1 MSTMV
6 KITAQEV
13 NALRKKTGAGMMD
26 CKKALVEAEGDIEKA
41 IDILRKKGQK
51 VAAKREGRDA
61 KEGYVTARVNEAG
74 NVGYVFSVNCE
85 TDFVAKNEEFRAF
98 AEKLMDAVV
107 ANDPKTASEVLTLS
121 FDGSISV
128 ADAINEQ
135 TGKIGEKIEIG
146 AYDRIEGNALT
157 IYIHPGNQVVT
168 MVATNKA
175 NADVAR
181 DVAMQAAA
189 MAPIALDEDQV
200 SEEVLAKELEIGKDL
215 AIQEG
220 KPEAMAENISKGRL
234 KKFLKEN
241 TLLNQM
247 FVKDNKITIKQY
259 VTQAGDG
266 LEVTGFSRI
275 SLQ

>member
-1 MSTMV
+1 MV

-26 CKKALVEAEGDIEKA
+26 CKKALVESEGDIDKA

-51 VAAKREGRDA
+51 VAAKRGDREA
-61 KEGYVTARVNEAG
+61 KEGYVIARINDAG
-74 NVGYVFSVNCE
+74 NIGYIFSVNCE
-85 TDFVAKNEEFRAF
+85 TDFVAKNEDFRNF
-98 AEKLMDAVV
+98 AEQVMDVV
-107 ANDPKTASEVLTLS
+107 IANDPKNVEEVIAIS
-121 FDGSISV
+121 ADGSKTVSDLLI
-128 ADAINEQ
+128 EQ

-146 AYDRIEGNALT
+146 AFERLEGNDLT
-157 IYIHPGNQVVT
+157 IYVHPGNQVVT
-168 MVATNKA
+168 MVATNKE
-175 NADVAR
+175 NKDIAR

-189 MAPIALDEDQV
+189 MAPIALDESEV
-200 SEEVLAKELEIGKDL
+200 SQKVLDKELEIGKDL

-220 KPEAMAENISKGRL
+220 KPEAMAENIAKGRL

-247 FVKDNKITIKQY
+247 FVKDNKISIKQY
-259 VTQAGDG
+259 VSQAEDG
-266 LEVTGFSRI
+266 LEITGFKRI

>member
-1 MSTMV
+1 MV

-13 NALRKKTGAGMMD
+13 NALRQKTGAGMMD
-26 CKKALVEAEGDIEKA
+26 CKKALVEAEGDIEVA

-51 VAAKREGRDA
+51 VAAKRGDREA
-61 KEGYVTARVNEAG
+61 KEGYVTARVNKAG
-74 NVGYVFSVNCE
+74 NVGFIFSVNCE
-85 TDFVAKNEEFRAF
+85 TDFVAKNEDFRAI
-98 AEKLMDAVV
+98 AEQIMDVVV
-107 ANDPKTASEVLTLS
+107 ANDPKN
-121 FDGSISV
+121 
-128 ADAINEQ
+128 INEVNALPFSGSDTIADILVAQ

-146 AYDRIEGNALT
+146 FFERLEGNSLT
-157 IYIHPGNQVVT
+157 IYVHPGNQVVT

-175 NADVAR
+175 NEQVAR

-189 MAPIALDEDQV
+189 MAPVALDENQV
-200 SEEVLAKELEIGKDL
+200 PQEILDKELEIGKEL

-220 KPEAMAENISKGRL
+220 KPAEMAENISKGRL

-247 FVKDNKITIKQY
+247 FVKDNKISIKQY
-259 VTQAGDG
+259 VSSAGDG
-266 LEVTGFSRI
+266 LEVTGFKRI

>member
-1 MSTMV
+1 MV

-26 CKKALVEAEGDIEKA
+26 CKKALVEAEGDIDKA

-51 VAAKREGRDA
+51 VAAKRGDREA
-61 KEGYVTARVNEAG
+61 KEGYVTARKNDAG
-74 NVGYVFSVNCE
+74 NIGYIFSVNCE
-85 TDFVAKNEEFRAF
+85 TDFVAKNEGFVSF
-98 AEKLMDAVV
+98 AESLMDKVV
-107 ANDPKTASEVLTLS
+107 LADPKNVEEAISLH
-121 FDGSISV
+121 FDGDRTI

-146 AYDRIEGNALT
+146 TFERIEGNDLT
-157 IYIHPGNQVVT
+157 IYVHPGNQVVT
-168 MVATNKA
+168 IVAANKE
-175 NADVAR
+175 NSIAR
-181 DVAMQAAA
+181 DIAMQAAA
-189 MAPIALDEDQV
+189 MAPIALDE
-200 SEEVLAKELEIGKDL
+200 SEVLQEVLDKELEIGKDL

-220 KPEAMAENISKGRL
+220 KPEEMAANIAKGRL

-247 FVKDNKITIKQY
+247 FVKNNKISIKQY
-259 VTQAGDG
+259 VQQAGDG
-266 LEVTGFSRI
+266 LEITGFKRV

>member
-1 MSTMV
+1 MV
-6 KITAQEV
+6 KVTAQEV

-26 CKKALVEAEGDIEKA
+26 CKKALVEAEGDIDKA

-51 VAAKREGRDA
+51 VAAKRGDREA
-61 KEGYVTARVNEAG
+61 KEGYVTAKLNAAG
-74 NVGYVFSVNCE
+74 NIGYTMSVNCE
-85 TDFVAKNEEFRAF
+85 TDFVAKNEDFRAF
-98 AEKLMDAVV
+98 AEQIMDVIV
-107 ANDPKTASEVLTLS
+107 AKDPKNKEEAVALS
-121 FDGSISV
+121 FDGSDTV
-128 ADAINEQ
+128 ADVLIGQ

-146 AYDRIEGNALT
+146 SFERLEGDALA
-157 IYIHPGNQVVT
+157 IYVHPGNQVVT

-175 NADVAR
+175 NQSVAR

-189 MAPIALDEDQV
+189 MAPVALDESQV
-200 SEEVLAKELEIGKDL
+200 SQAILDKELEIGKDL

-220 KPEAMAENISKGRL
+220 KPEAMAENIAKGRL

-247 FVKDNKITIKQY
+247 FVKDNKISIKQY
-259 VTQAGDG
+259 VSNAGDG
-266 LEVTGFSRI
+266 LEVTGFTRI

>member
-1 MSTMV
+1 MV

-26 CKKALVEAEGDIEKA
+26 CKKALVEAEGDIEVA

-51 VAAKREGRDA
+51 VAAKRGDRDA
-61 KEGYVTARVNEAG
+61 KEGYVTARKNGTG
-74 NVGYVFSVNCE
+74 NVGYIFSVNCE
-85 TDFVAKNEEFRAF
+85 TDFVAKNEGFVGF

-107 ANDPKTASEVLTLS
+107 KADPKNVEEALSLTL
-121 FDGSISV
+121 GEGMTI
-128 ADAINEQ
+128 AEAIEEQ

-146 AYDRIEGNALT
+146 TFERMEGNDLT
-157 IYIHPGNQVVT
+157 IYVHPGNQVVT
-168 MVATNKA
+168 MVATNKS
-175 NADVAR
+175 NGDIAR
-181 DVAMQAAA
+181 DIAMQAAA

-200 SEEVLAKELEIGKDL
+200 DQSVLDKELEIGKEL

-220 KPEAMAENISKGRL
+220 KPEAMAGNIAKGRL

-247 FVKDNKITIKQY
+247 FVKNNKITIKQY
-259 VTQAGDG
+259 VQQAGDG
-266 LEVTGFSRI
+266 LEVTGFKRV

>member
-1 MSTMV
+1 MV
-6 KITAQEV
+6 KVTAQEV

-51 VAAKREGRDA
+51 VAAKRGDREA
-61 KEGYVTARVNEAG
+61 KEGYVTARTNDAG
-74 NVGYVFSVNCE
+74 NVGYIFSVNCE
-85 TDFVAKNEEFRAF
+85 TDFVAKNEDFRAF
-98 AEKLMDAVV
+98 AEKVMDVV
-107 ANDPKTASEVLTLS
+107 IANDPKNVAEATALT
-121 FDGSISV
+121 FDGSETV
-128 ADAINEQ
+128 ADVLIAQ

-146 AYDRIEGNALT
+146 SFERLEGNSLA
-157 IYIHPGNQVVT
+157 IYVHPGNQVVT

-175 NADVAR
+175 NESVAR

-189 MAPIALDEDQV
+189 MAPVALDEDQV
-200 SEEVLAKELEIGKDL
+200 PQDVLDKELEIGKDL

-220 KPEAMAENISKGRL
+220 KPEAMAENIAKGRL

-247 FVKDNKITIKQY
+247 FVKDNKTSIKQY
-259 VTQAGDG
+259 VSNAGDG
-266 LEVTGFSRI
+266 LEVTGFKRI

>member
-1 MSTMV
+1 
-6 KITAQEV
+6 
-13 NALRKKTGAGMMD
+13 
-26 CKKALVEAEGDIEKA
+26 
-41 IDILRKKGQK
+41 
-51 VAAKREGRDA
+51 
-61 KEGYVTARVNEAG
+61 
-74 NVGYVFSVNCE
+74 
-85 TDFVAKNEEFRAF
+85 
-98 AEKLMDAVV
+98 MDAVV

-146 AYDRIEGNALT
+146 AYDRMEGNALT

>member
-1 MSTMV
+1 MV
-6 KITAQEV
+6 KVTAQEV
-13 NALRKKTGAGMMD
+13 NALRQKTGAGMMD

-51 VAAKREGRDA
+51 VAAKRGDREA
-61 KEGYVTARVNEAG
+61 KEGYVTARTNG
-74 NVGYVFSVNCE
+74 NVGYIFSVNCE
-85 TDFVAKNEEFRAF
+85 TDFVAKNEDFRTF
-98 AEKLMDAVV
+98 AEQVMDVVV
-107 ANDPKTASEVLTLS
+107 ANDPKNVAEVNALT
-121 FDGSISV
+121 FAGSDTV
-128 ADAINEQ
+128 ADVLIGQ

-146 AYDRIEGNALT
+146 SFERLEGNSLS
-157 IYIHPGNQVVT
+157 IYVHPGNQVVT

-175 NADVAR
+175 NESVAR

-189 MAPIALDEDQV
+189 MAPVALDEDQV
-200 SEEVLAKELEIGKDL
+200 SQDILDKELEIGKDL

-220 KPEAMAENISKGRL
+220 KPEAMAENIAKGRL

-247 FVKDNKITIKQY
+247 FVKDNKISIKQY
-259 VTQAGDG
+259 VSNAGDG
-266 LEVTGFSRI
+266 LEVTGFKRI

>member
-1 MSTMV
+1 MV
-6 KITAQEV
+6 KVTAQEV

-26 CKKALVEAEGDIEKA
+26 CKKALVEAEGDIDKA

-51 VAAKREGRDA
+51 VAAKRGDRDA
-61 KEGYVTARVNEAG
+61 KEGFVTARVNDAG
-74 NVGYVFSVNCE
+74 DIGYIFSLNCE
-85 TDFVAKNEEFRAF
+85 TDFVAKNEEFRGF
-98 AEKLMDAVV
+98 AEQVMDIVV
-107 ANDPKTASEVLTLS
+107 AKDSKNKEEMLALP
-121 FDGSISV
+121 FDGSRTIS
-128 ADAINEQ
+128 DLLIEQ

-146 AYDRIEGNALT
+146 SFERLAGNSLT
-157 IYIHPGNQVVT
+157 IYVHPGNQVVT

-175 NADVAR
+175 NDSVAR

-189 MAPIALDEDQV
+189 MSPIALDEGDV
-200 SEEVLAKELEIGKDL
+200 SKEVLAKELEIGKDL

-220 KPEAMAENISKGRL
+220 KPEAMAENIAKGRL

-247 FVKDNKITIKQY
+247 FVKDNKTSIKQY
-259 VTQAGDG
+259 VSQAGDG
-266 LEVTGFSRI
+266 LEITGFKRI